1 MRAIDRAETLALIL
15 GCQVATRM
23 ENPGLYKYEGL
34 AFHYRT
40 MELAIS
46 AFRAALI
53 ALELRRENN
62 D

>member
-1 MRAIDRAETLALIL
+1 MALVYT
-15 GCQVATRM
+15 GFDPWVSGRNTNG
-23 ENPGLYKYEGL
+23 NPGLYKYEGFS
-34 AFHYRT
+34 FHYRT